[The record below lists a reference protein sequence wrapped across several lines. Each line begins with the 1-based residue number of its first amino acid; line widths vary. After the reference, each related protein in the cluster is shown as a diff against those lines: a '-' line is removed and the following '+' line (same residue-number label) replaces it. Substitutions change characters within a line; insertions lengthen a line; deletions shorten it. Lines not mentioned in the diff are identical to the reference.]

1 MAAPVRRRRGDAEET
16 RRRVLDAVVST
27 VIDVGYYK
35 ASSNEI
41 ARRAGVTW
49 GSIQHLFGSR
59 EQLMLDVVNDFGA
72 SLERSFAGGVVE
84 GDTLE
89 VRLRQV
95 FDLLAAHYEKD
106 TYLVQVQILLD
117 LSANPKMSARGR
129 RAIKRNSGQV
139 FDSLARPLLARALGE
154 VAAEHD
160 LVLYAFMTM
169 RGYLVS
175 CAIARLI
182 AEFPE
187 GAVLRLAVVTVADP
201 EGSSNEALSRDL
213 VVRGVAAMVRE
224 EASRRGYDV
233 DAAVLRP
240 LREESV

>member
-89 VRLRQV
+89 IRLRQV

-187 GAVLRLAVVTVADP
+187 GAVLRLAVVDTG
-201 EGSSNEALSRDL
+201 GSGNEAQSRDL

-224 EASRRGYDV
+224 EAIRRGYDV

-240 LREESV
+240 LREEPV

>member
-1 MAAPVRRRRGDAEET
+1 MAAPVTRRRGDAEET
-16 RRRVLDAVVST
+16 RRRVLDAVVAT

-72 SLERSFAGGVVE
+72 RLERGFANGVVE

-89 VRLRQV
+89 ERLRSV
-95 FDLLAAHYEKD
+95 FDVLATHYEQD

-117 LSANPKMSARGR
+117 RSANPKMSARGR
-129 RAIKRNSGQV
+129 RAIRRNSGQV
-139 FDSLARPLLARALGE
+139 FDSLARPLLTRALGE
-154 VAAEHD
+154 LAAERD
-160 LVLYAFMTM
+160 LLLCAFMTM

-175 CAIARLI
+175 VAIARHI

-187 GAVLRLAVVTVADP
+187 GTILRLIVAEG
-201 EGSSNEALSRDL
+201 EGSSHSAPSRDL
-213 VVRGVAAMVRE
+213 ILRGVAAMVRE
-224 EASRRGYDV
+224 EATRRGYDV

-240 LREESV
+240 LREEPAAAE